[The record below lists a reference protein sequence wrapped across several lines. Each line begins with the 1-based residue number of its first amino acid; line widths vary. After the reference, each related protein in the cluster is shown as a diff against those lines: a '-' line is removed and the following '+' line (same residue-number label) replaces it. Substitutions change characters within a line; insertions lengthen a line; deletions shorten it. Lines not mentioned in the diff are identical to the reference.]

1 LKVVETNQLRCTILD
16 FEIQQGK
23 RVAAILKHNE
33 DALERVAEAR
43 QAKTANTVKKGMPIV
58 EEHNFMK
65 WEVDTEVG
73 ETNQLKDEFDEGEN
87 LPAIIVFI
95 KLTRLLGVIEKT
107 EQELDQLSDKFT
119 YEAMLHNTLAEN
131 MKTFMCV
138 AKLPTH
144 EAALWV
150 PKNSDQKK
158 IIAFRPIQK
167 AELKQCKVDA
177 FAWMKAAAIHHIE
190 LEEQQTNLG
199 GKQVNV
205 YIGGSNHDE
214 DVASGIQGGQDVVGR
229 DEAAAFSQA
238 QVDWPPNFCNFC
250 NQWGHVEEYCR
261 EIFPEEEQADWCYT
275 CDREGHTEETCWV
288 LHPHL
293 RLQWLTE
300 QKAKAKKMTCHHCGK
315 TGHIR
320 RWCHILHN

>member
-73 ETNQLKDEFDEGEN
+73 ETNQLDEFDEGEN
-87 LPAIIVFI
+87 LPARIVFI
-95 KLTRLLGVIEKT
+95 KLTRLLGGIEKI
-107 EQELDQLSDKFT
+107 EQELDELSDKFS

-138 AKLPTH
+138 AKLPMH

-150 PKNSDQKK
+150 PKNSDQEK
-158 IIAFRPIQK
+158 IQAFRPIEK
-167 AELKQCKVDA
+167 DELKQCKVDA

-199 GKQVNV
+199 GKVNV

-214 DVASGIQGGQDVVGR
+214 VVASGVQGGQDVG
-229 DEAAAFSQA
+229 DEASAFSQT
-238 QVDWPPNFCNFC
+238 QVDWQPNFCNFC

-261 EIFPEEEQADWCYT
+261 EIFPEEDQADWCYT

>member
-73 ETNQLKDEFDEGEN
+73 ETYQDEYDEGEN

-95 KLTRLLGVIEKT
+95 KLTRLLGVIEQT
-107 EQELDQLSDKFT
+107 EQELEELSEKFT
-119 YEAMLHNTLAEN
+119 YEAMIHNTLASH
-131 MKTFMCV
+131 MKTFICV
-138 AKLPTH
+138 AKLPKH

-150 PKNSDQKK
+150 PKNSDQEK
-158 IIAFRPIQK
+158 IQAFRPIEK
-167 AELKQCKVDA
+167 DELKQCKVDA

-214 DVASGIQGGQDVVGR
+214 
-229 DEAAAFSQA
+229 
-238 QVDWPPNFCNFC
+238 VDWQPNFCNFC

-261 EIFPEEEQADWCYT
+261 EIFPEEDQADWCYT